1 MIGKVVA
8 DLNTFLERSQE
19 QLLSKTP
26 SSALD
31 LSGQVTSSAA
41 VDKMTLDE
49 KLKLL
54 RRKEF
59 EQSTLKRKKKREEV
73 AAKAQNSIHAGNY
86 SLVSNRRHGRE
97 ISLALG
103 LCYGR
108 KPDINSLVLR
118 PNISYCLPHCTPW
131 VIIRTGVVVFA
142 RTTLVFSSSPGFSL
156 FPSLVYY
163 PALGFH
169 FCPPL
174 AKIFQF
180 FQPCL

>member
-1 MIGKVVA
+1 MIGNVVA

-59 EQSTLKRKKKREEV
+59 EQSTLKRKKKREED

-86 SLVSNRRHGRE
+86 SLVSIRRHGRE
-97 ISLALG
+97 ISLPLG

-108 KPDINSLVLR
+108 KPDINRLVLR
-118 PNISYCLPHCTPW
+118 LQT
-131 VIIRTGVVVFA
+131 
-142 RTTLVFSSSPGFSL
+142 
-156 FPSLVYY
+156 
-163 PALGFH
+163 
-169 FCPPL
+169 
-174 AKIFQF
+174 
-180 FQPCL
+180 